1 MVGRIAWAHRT
12 LARARGSRGLTWQ
25 LQALPVC
32 ASTERE
38 LDRWLRQVPPL
49 AGPLPPAAALPASA
63 SSPGPHLRQPRAVLA
78 RRQRFGQGQQGRVWV
93 SPPGGVWLSAALPW
107 PEDPEGAASPALA
120 VAVALAAE
128 LGALGVPIG
137 LKWPN
142 DLMLLTPAGPR
153 KLAGLLPG
161 LRLRGGKVRRARM
174 GVGLNGCNPVPDG
187 PAALGGFPRARASR
201 SELLVARVL
210 LALDRAMEL
219 ASRPVAVRCA
229 AEGLLLPLGPLEL
242 VGELWRPQ
250 GLAAD
255 GGLRLLN
262 VAGSQRIL
270 RRF

>member
-1 MVGRIAWAHRT
+1 MVGRIAWAHRN
-12 LARARGSRGLTWQ
+12 LARARGGRGLPWQ
-25 LQALPVC
+25 LRTLPVC

-38 LDRWLRQVPPL
+38 LDRWLRQAPPR
-49 AGPLPPAAALPASA
+49 AGPVSLADAFPAADAKP
-63 SSPGPHLRQPRAVLA
+63 PPQLRQPRAVLA
-78 RRQRFGQGQQGRVWV
+78 RRQRFGHGQQGRAWV

-107 PEDPEGAASPALA
+107 PEDPEGAAAPALA

-128 LGALGVPIG
+128 LGSLGVPIG

-161 LRLRGGKVRRARM
+161 LRLRGGRVRWARI
-174 GVGLNGCNPVPDG
+174 GVGLNGCNPVPAG
-187 PAALGGFPRARASR
+187 AAALLSFPRARAGR
-201 SELLVARVL
+201 GDFLAARVL

-219 ASRPVAVRCA
+219 ASRPEAVRSA

-242 VGELWRPQ
+242 EGDLWRPQ

-255 GGLRLLN
+255 GGLRLVN
-262 VAGSQRIL
+262 VAGRQRIL

>member
-1 MVGRIAWAHRT
+1 MVGRIVRAHRALT
-12 LARARGSRGLTWQ
+12 LARGGKHWPWQ
-25 LQALPVC
+25 LRALPVC

-38 LDRWLRQVPPL
+38 LDQWLGQVPPDGPHTA
-49 AGPLPPAAALPASA
+49 AGAAEPASA
-63 SSPGPHLRQPRAVLA
+63 PGSGLRLEWPRAVVA
-78 RRQRFGQGQQGRVWV
+78 RRQRFGHGQQGRVWQ

-107 PEDPEGAASPALA
+107 PEDPAGAAAPALA

-128 LGALGVPIG
+128 LVAVGVPVG

-161 LRLRGGKVRRARM
+161 LRLRGGRVRWARI
-174 GVGLNGCNPVPDG
+174 GVGLNGTNPVPAG
-187 PAALGGFPRARASR
+187 AANLRAFPRVRAGR
-201 SELLVARVL
+201 GDLLMARVL
-210 LALDRAMEL
+210 LALERAMEL
-219 ASRPVAVRCA
+219 ASQGELVRHA
-229 AEGLLLPLGPLEL
+229 AEELLLPSGPLEL
-242 VGELWRPQ
+242 EGELWRPR

-262 VAGSQRIL
+262 GAGQARVL